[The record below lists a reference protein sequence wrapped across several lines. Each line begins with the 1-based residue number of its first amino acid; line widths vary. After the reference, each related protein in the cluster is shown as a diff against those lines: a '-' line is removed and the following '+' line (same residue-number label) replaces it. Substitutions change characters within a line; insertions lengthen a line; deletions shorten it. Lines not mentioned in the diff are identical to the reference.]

1 MTIRADWRLLWC
13 APARWAGVACV
24 VGVVIGGFMWA
35 DGLEWW
41 NVLAM
46 PAFLAV
52 AAAST
57 LGAVQ
62 ALIWLGWS
70 GTVTYRIE
78 GDALSA
84 YRGARR
90 RRSVPLARVAELDF
104 DLHAT
109 PWSLVMSGWWGYLT
123 PLPRLLVTLNSTDD
137 RWDPSNGAAEH
148 FPAILL
154 AGTDLES
161 ALADL
166 RRRLAVP
173 A

>member
-13 APARWAGVACV
+13 APARWAGAASV
-24 VGVVIGGFMWA
+24 VGVVLGGLMWM

-52 AAAST
+52 AAAAT
-57 LGAVQ
+57 LGVGQ
-62 ALIWLGWS
+62 ALIWLAWS

-78 GDALSA
+78 GDALSS
-84 YRGARR
+84 YRGRRR

-104 DLHAT
+104 DLDAT
-109 PWSLVMSGWWGYLT
+109 PWSLVTSGWWDYAT
-123 PLPRLLVTLNSTDD
+123 PLPRLLVTLNSTED
-137 RWDPSNGAAEH
+137 RWDPSNGATEH

-154 AGTDLES
+154 AGTDLEP
-161 ALADL
+161 ALATL
-166 RRRLAVP
+166 RRRLALP